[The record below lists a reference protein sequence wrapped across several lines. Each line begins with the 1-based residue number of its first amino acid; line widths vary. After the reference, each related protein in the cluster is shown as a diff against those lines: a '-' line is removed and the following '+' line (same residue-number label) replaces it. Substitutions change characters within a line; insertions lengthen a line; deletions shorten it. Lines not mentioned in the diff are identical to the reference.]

1 MLHPDEQ
8 LRSQTRREL
17 DDIPRQL
24 VTCRLDEL
32 HPHPSYLRHQLTVP
46 AAELSALAERG
57 EEAFREPL
65 VITRDRFVIEG
76 YALLEL
82 ARRQG
87 RPTLLCIEFDMNETE
102 GLQRLLWK
110 SRRSNGLNAFSRI
123 LLALDLEPGLKEKA
137 RSNQRAGGQHK
148 GSSKLTEADSVDV
161 RSKVAREAGVSV
173 GNVTKVKQ
181 LVKTQSSTLQGALRA
196 GQIRIHKAWKWRQ
209 LSPEGQLKELE
220 LYLSQ
225 KGTNRVIRQLIKRH
239 VAKRQPIPPT
249 QPNLGDLLNCR
260 PLHETGELASISVVV
275 IDAPENIAF
284 LTKGALR
291 ILGSLEE

>member
-1 MLHPDEQ
+1 LSSAAEFSPFLGMSSPGQ
-8 LRSQTRREL
+8 F
-17 DDIPRQL
+17 
-24 VTCRLDEL
+24 VTCRVNQLR
-32 HPHPSYLRHQLTVP
+32 PHPSYLRHQLTVP
-46 AAELSALAERG
+46 AAELSALAEHG

-82 ARRQG
+82 ARRQR

-123 LLALDLEPGLKEKA
+123 LLALDLEPGLKENA
-137 RSNQRAGGQHK
+137 RSNQQAGGQHK
-148 GSSKLTEADSVDV
+148 GSSKLTKAESVDV
-161 RSKVAREAGVSV
+161 RSNVARAAGVCT
-173 GNVTKVKQ
+173 GNVTKVTQ
-181 LVKTQSSTLQGALRA
+181 IMKTADSKLREALGS
-196 GQIRIHKAWKWRQ
+196 GQIRIHRAWQWRQ
-209 LSPEGQLKELE
+209 LSPKGQLRELE

-225 KGTNRVIRQLIKRH
+225 KATNRVIRRLIKRH
-239 VAKRQPIPPT
+239 VAKRLPIPPT
-249 QPNLGDLLNCR
+249 QPNLGDLLKCR

-275 IDAPENIAF
+275 VDAQENIAF